1 MYPKINQ
8 NDKKAYLY
16 NDFKNGVGKTED
28 GEITVCRNL
37 YRKNGTLAARPV
49 MSATDTAVFL
59 DNKSHMNVYFELS
72 DTILFG
78 DGEYNR
84 IAVTECTNEMSYMRY
99 EFKLLGSGGRCRDA
113 GSVQFNRVSS
123 DYFIVPHNYTVFS
136 GSPSKGC
143 GVYVIFGG
151 RNYEDKAIID
161 IYELNS
167 SRDEW
172 LRILPTDTY
181 IPDYYINGRGASYT
195 FSELSLPAPQYK
207 EPINM
212 LNPKFNCYFTSDGI
226 SNIYRLPIRNF
237 KLGPRDFVQ
246 FTLTLPNGQQVE
258 WRITDE
264 SVYDT
269 TQIGEYLVELYLEAK
284 TGFFRFYSNPSG
296 YTIPYS
302 DGDVNNIKVTV
313 CIENNENIAKIAGMT
328 QSMWYAS
335 GSSGSRLCL
344 GGNRYYPALVCI
356 SQANNPLYFPDSNQ
370 FIVGDPSQRVTALG
384 RQNKSVVIFKEK
396 EIYSA
401 YYSSGNFLVTNIHS
415 SIGCDIPQTVTMCDN
430 RLVWTNSGGE
440 VYLLATLSQYSVTA
454 VYRIPSIIPPE
465 EILTAYYRAACSF
478 KDMYMLFI
486 GNRAYVMDYADAAKR
501 NTADFVKSV
510 RWFVWEF
517 PEDTTVLS
525 AFAGETKLTLICTT
539 GSHRDSLF
547 YISDLDE
554 QGSADNYIPHGGTS
568 YVSREVE
575 GEIEV
580 RLFDKIGDHINKV
593 YTDLYL
599 RLYSENDV
607 FVDFID
613 NKGDTLKTSVI
624 NIEYNA
630 DEHCRAYRMLP
641 LIKAPRIGLRLRTRG
656 KTVVDGVVY
665 FCKALSAVK

>member
-8 NDKKAYLY
+8 NDKKAYFY

-37 YRKNGTLAARPV
+37 YRKDGVLTARPA
-49 MSATDTAVFL
+49 MSATDTAVFF
-59 DNKSHMNVYFELS
+59 DNKQHRGLCFELT

-78 DGEYNR
+78 DGEYNT
-84 IAVTECTNEMSYMRY
+84 IAVAECTDEMSYMCY

-113 GSVQFNRVSS
+113 GSIQFNRISS
-123 DYFIVPHNYTVFS
+123 DLFIVPQNYTVFS
-136 GSPSKGC
+136 GFPNKGC
-143 GVYVIFGG
+143 GVYAIFGG
-151 RNYEDKAIID
+151 RDDEDKAIID

-172 LRILPTDTY
+172 IRIQTTDTY
-181 IPDYYINGRGASYT
+181 IPDYYINGRGTSYT
-195 FSELSLPAPQYK
+195 LSEYSLPAPQYK

-212 LNPKFNCYFTSDGI
+212 LNPKFNCYFTSDGV

-237 KLGPRDFVQ
+237 KLGPRDRVY
-246 FTLTLPNGQQVE
+246 FTVTLPNGEQVE
-258 WRITDE
+258 WTVTDE
-264 SVYDT
+264 ATYDT
-269 TQIGEYLVELYLEAK
+269 AQIDEYSVSLYLEAD
-284 TGFFRFYSNPSG
+284 TGIFRFYSTPSG
-296 YTIPYS
+296 YVIPYS

-313 CIENNENIAKIAGMT
+313 SIENNENIAKIAGMT

-335 GSSGSRLCL
+335 GASGARLCL
-344 GGNRYYPALVCI
+344 AGNRHYPALVCI
-356 SQANNPLYFPDSNQ
+356 SQADNPLYFPDNNQ

-415 SIGCDIPQTVTMCDN
+415 SIGCDIPQTVAMCDN

-440 VYLLATLSQYSVTA
+440 VYQLATLSQYSVTA
-454 VYRIPSIIPPE
+454 VYRISSIIPSE
-465 EILTAYYRAACSF
+465 EISRAYYRTACSF

-486 GNRAYVMDYADAAKR
+486 GNRVYVMDYADATKH

-510 RWFVWEF
+510 KWFVWEF
-517 PEDTTVLS
+517 PKDTTVLS
-525 AFAGETKLTLICTT
+525 AFEGETKLTLVCTT
-539 GSHRDSLF
+539 GLHRDSLF

-554 QGSADNYIPHGGTS
+554 HGGTDNYIPHSGTS

-575 GEIEV
+575 VETEV
-580 RLFDKIGDHINKV
+580 LLFDKIGDHINKV

-607 FVDFID
+607 FVDFIN

-641 LIKAPRIGLRLRTRG
+641 LIKAPSIGLRLRTRG
-656 KTVVDGVVY
+656 KTNIDGAVY